1 MSEGCQYI
9 GPEQDPLRDWP
20 IKYCG
25 CKTLEGKVYC
35 GDHYWRVYAKGTT
48 VNGRRREK
56 AIDAEIADLKL
67 QQEIEE
73 MENE

>member
-1 MSEGCQYI
+1 MVGCQYI
-9 GPEQDPLRDWP
+9 GPDQDPLKHHP

-25 CKTLEGKVYC
+25 AQSLEGKSYC
-35 GDHYWRVYAKGTT
+35 GDHYWVVYRKGSATA
-48 VNGRRREK
+48 GRRQEK
-56 AIDAEIADLKL
+56 EIEKEIEQLKL

>member
-1 MSEGCQYI
+1 MSGCQYI
-9 GPEQDPLRDWP
+9 GPDQDPLKHHP

-25 CKTLEGKVYC
+25 AQTIEGKSYC
-35 GDHYWRVYAKGTT
+35 GDHYWVVYRKGSATA
-48 VNGRRREK
+48 GRRREK
-56 AIDAEIADLKL
+56 EIEQEIEQLKV

>member
-25 CKTLEGKVYC
+25 CKTLTGKVYC

-48 VNGRRREK
+48 VNGKRREQ

>member
-1 MSEGCQYI
+1 MTGCQYI
-9 GPEQDPLRDWP
+9 GPDQDPLKHHP

-25 CKTLEGKVYC
+25 AKTLEGKSYC
-35 GDHYWRVYAKGTT
+35 GEHYWVVYRKGSATA
-48 VNGRRREK
+48 GRKREK
-56 AIDAEIADLKL
+56 EIEQEIEQLKQ

>member
-1 MSEGCQYI
+1 MVGCQYI
-9 GPEQDPLRDWP
+9 GPDQDPLRHNP

-25 CKTLEGKVYC
+25 ARTIEGKSYC
-35 GDHYWRVYAKGTT
+35 GDHYYVVYKKGSATA
-48 VNGRRREK
+48 GRRREK
-56 AIDAEIADLKL
+56 EIETEIAELKQ